1 MTLEGEIG
9 QLNLPVSS
17 SFIAGERKTGEMS
30 PLEQRIA
37 NGEVGGLFGMKGAKQ
52 IHQKQQIAVEKSS
65 LHIPLLFGLYVIQG
79 YETTFP
85 IPLALSTSW
94 NMELIEREA
103 RASATEAS
111 IDEINWAFSPMV
123 DI

>member
-1 MTLEGEIG
+1 
-9 QLNLPVSS
+9 
-17 SFIAGERKTGEMS
+17 MS

-52 IHQKQQIAVEKSS
+52 IHQKQQISVEKNR
-65 LHIPLLFGLYVIQG
+65 LHIPLLFVLNVIQG

-94 NMELIEREA
+94 NMELVEREA

-111 IDEINWAFSPMV
+111 MDGINWFSALWLIYNVMQASKV
-123 DI
+123 IILM